1 MLPARHCQRIA
12 SSSCSMHA
20 VLPHCYCMLLLIL
33 LAADAVCSCMHTGTS
48 LAFQCVVHTHII
60 QAFRVLRQDRCN
72 FFRDVDPLIVRSIR
86 DTMIPLVM
94 ATDLKFH
101 FDLLGEFNS
110 HLSDIQ
116 NEIGEERLV
125 NNRLDG
131 DLPSMTCHCVY
142 VTVGAAV
149 RKCFSVL

>member
-1 MLPARHCQRIA
+1 MYTR
-12 SSSCSMHA
+12 SC
-20 VLPHCYCMLLLIL
+20 
-33 LAADAVCSCMHTGTS
+33 T
-48 LAFQCVVHTHII
+48 

-72 FFRDVDPLIVRSIR
+72 FFRDVDPLTVRSIR

-116 NEIGEERLV
+116 NEIGEERSV
-125 NNRLDG
+125 NVFQLN
-131 DLPSMTCHCVY
+131 VY
-142 VTVGAAV
+142 W
-149 RKCFSVL
+149 